1 MITKK
6 WVEEK
11 LVGVRKT
18 NKETKEILDQT
29 IRQHEQA
36 IAEIKNHLGYTEYF
50 SMFGPDVFLKPTISI
65 PQKIDALCKY
75 LNIEIIKQEQVESI
89 IVQEIKK
96 TPEKK

>member
-1 MITKK
+1 MITKE

-11 LVGVRKT
+11 LRET

-50 SMFGPDVFLKPTISI
+50 SMFGPNVFLKPPISI
-65 PQKIDALCKY
+65 LRKIGALCKY
-75 LNIEIIKQEQVESI
+75 LGVEIIKHEQVESI
-89 IVQEIKK
+89 VAQKIKGAD
-96 TPEKK
+96 EKK